1 MCEMSSIYSSIG
13 EHEECGGQVEK
24 KQIGYLMDL
33 LGTMTVV
40 GRKSPESEAS
50 QRPIFLFV

>member
-1 MCEMSSIYSSIG
+1 MSSIDSSIC

-24 KQIGYLMDL
+24 KQVGYLLDL

-40 GRKSPESEAS
+40 GRESPESEAS
-50 QRPIFLFV
+50 QRPPIFLFV